1 MALRKLAS
9 EAPTGLGV
17 RWAVAPVA
25 SSSST
30 KTAIASVFSRGFAT
44 GMYLYCIWMGDLES
58 VVDVND

>member
-9 EAPTGLGV
+9 EAATGLGV
-17 RWAVAPVA
+17 RWAAAPVA

-44 GMYLYCIWMGDLES
+44 GMFLLSVLMG
-58 VVDVND
+58 